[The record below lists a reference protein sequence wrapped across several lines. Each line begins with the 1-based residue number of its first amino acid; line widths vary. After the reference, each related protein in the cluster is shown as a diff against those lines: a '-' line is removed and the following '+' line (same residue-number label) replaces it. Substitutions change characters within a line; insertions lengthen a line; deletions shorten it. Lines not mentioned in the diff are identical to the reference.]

1 MQIDNNATQQAYSA
15 TYKPT
20 GYLEAAKALGEGKKA
35 FIQFEGEL
43 YQIKYLFN
51 HAVNVITWFDMD
63 GCSHKFY
70 SHDTRYSF
78 VIEEESVNA
87 TR

>member
-1 MQIDNNATQQAYSA
+1 MQIDNATQQAYNA

-20 GYLEAAKALGEGKKA
+20 GYLDAARALAEGKKV
-35 FIQFEGEL
+35 FIRFEGQL
-43 YQIKYLFN
+43 YQIKHLFN
-51 HAVNVITWFDMD
+51 CAVNVITWFDMD

-78 VIEEESVNA
+78 IEEESENV